1 MYNVIRLQRGKDME
15 KFKNYLLQCKERLLL
30 ELQGKELVYNIIDVL
45 AVALLI
51 YIIFAFIKKYNC
63 TRLIKYLVV
72 GTFVSLILSAGFFP
86 LPMLAYLAKFVML
99 AMLLGF
105 VVLFHSEIKR
115 TLWKLSSPKEAE
127 ENYTTIYDVS
137 DQELR
142 HTISEIVRATI
153 NMAKKDVGALML
165 IAPNDVPD
173 SVIDSGT
180 KMDSK
185 LSCPLIECLFNTKA
199 PLHDGAVIVRANRII
214 AAGCFLPLTQNS
226 DVDKEL
232 GTRHRAAIG
241 ITEETN
247 VMAIVVS
254 EETGVI
260 SVAIRGELERYFD
273 AVSLTDKL
281 EQVYGL
287 KAVTNNQKE
296 SKFMRRHR

>member
-1 MYNVIRLQRGKDME
+1 
-15 KFKNYLLQCKERLLL
+15 
-30 ELQGKELVYNIIDVL
+30 
-45 AVALLI
+45 
-51 YIIFAFIKKYNC
+51 
-63 TRLIKYLVV
+63 
-72 GTFVSLILSAGFFP
+72 
-86 LPMLAYLAKFVML
+86 MLATVICCTI
-99 AMLLGF
+99 
-105 VVLFHSEIKR
+105 LFRSEIKR

-127 ENYTTIYDVS
+127 ENFTTTYDVS

-165 IAPNDVPD
+165 IAPNDIPD

-214 AAGCFLPLTQNS
+214 AAGCFLPLTQNP

-241 ITEETN
+241 ITEESN

-273 AVSLTDKL
+273 AVALTDKL

-287 KAVTNNQKE
+287 KAVTSEKE